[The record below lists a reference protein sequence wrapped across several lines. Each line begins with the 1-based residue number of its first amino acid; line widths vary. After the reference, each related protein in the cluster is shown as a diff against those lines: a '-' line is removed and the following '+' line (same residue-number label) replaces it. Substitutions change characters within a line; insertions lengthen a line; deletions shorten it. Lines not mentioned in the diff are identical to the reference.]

1 MGIPSEAAT
10 SGPAASASSQPC
22 RANTAAVSRNTTMTG
37 AHNLSQDAPAK
48 LPRSQNNTDCAAWE
62 SLVRSTRK
70 LAIADRADAVTVPV
84 RTNRSGVIPPCS
96 VAMVKTRIA
105 APNAPIIA
113 PKLSAHTPAPANS
126 PVVMTAVAPTL
137 APDDTPSR
145 WGSARALR
153 TRVCTTAPATAR
165 PAPTARPSSTRGALI
180 PHTIASSERV
190 TGGPPKRECTTST
203 TVDTGSISDPNAN
216 AHTAEST
223 VTTSRAGSTI
233 PGLSRPRGAPAF
245 GEGRWVGGDRAPPTA
260 FMV

>member
-1 MGIPSEAAT
+1 
-10 SGPAASASSQPC
+10 
-22 RANTAAVSRNTTMTG
+22 MTG

-113 PKLSAHTPAPANS
+113 PKLSDAASACP
-126 PVVMTAVAPTL
+126 PTL

-223 VTTSRAGSTI
+223 ATTSRAGSTI